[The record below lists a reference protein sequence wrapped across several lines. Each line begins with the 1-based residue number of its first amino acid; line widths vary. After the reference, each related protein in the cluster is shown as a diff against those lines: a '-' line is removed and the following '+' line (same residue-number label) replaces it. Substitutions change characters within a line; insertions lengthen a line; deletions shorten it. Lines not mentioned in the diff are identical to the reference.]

1 MTSFIIGPA
10 PKSKTVGSQN
20 ITITGA
26 VSSAGLI
33 KLTATAHGLETGD
46 VVQISGVTG
55 TVEANG
61 QWVIAVVDANHFT
74 LNNSTFGNAY
84 SSGGT
89 AAHVGF
95 ASVGLDVSNV
105 LFPVVPTN
113 VVAVIKLHSAPVNVT
128 CRAIIEDSED
138 SAFLTAMPALATAF
152 AGGLA
157 PANDE
162 AARLCLSG

>member
-105 LFPVVPTN
+105 LFPVRAYERCCCYKIAFRARECDVPSHYRG
-113 VVAVIKLHSAPVNVT
+113 L
-128 CRAIIEDSED
+128 
-138 SAFLTAMPALATAF
+138 
-152 AGGLA
+152 GGLGISDG
-157 PANDE
+157 N
-162 AARLCLSG
+162 ARARDGVRRGIGSSE